1 MTVELPTV
9 PSIIVD
15 VPYPFAL
22 QDDGVFLRTSNPAT
36 GKERLDRICGRLE
49 VLSYT
54 RGFDSTGWGRAV
66 NLTAIDGSR
75 RDMILPAH
83 LLSGPAN
90 ALAGL
95 LASNGLE
102 LTADSDLRKLLPDY
116 LLACTPQTFTRRTS
130 RLGWCAADA
139 FVLPSGVIGSPSET
153 VIVDQDADAGFAS
166 SGTLDE
172 WKGAIASPAQGNSRL
187 MFALSLGFVG
197 PLLEGL
203 PAENVGVHLRGRS
216 STGKTTAA
224 AVAASVW
231 GPGDNRFI
239 RSWRATENALEPLAA
254 NRNDTLLVL
263 DEISQ
268 APARVVAEAAYLL
281 MNGQGKA
288 RMTRNAESEPNRRW
302 RAVVLSTGE
311 TSLSSMLS
319 RGPNRVQAGQEVRLI
334 DLPADAGADM
344 GLFEQVPE
352 GDTPN
357 SFARRLGQ
365 ASTEH
370 YGVAGPA
377 FVERLIADGR
387 AGYDSANRRI
397 GSFVEEHCADD
408 VDGQVRRVAYR
419 FGLAAVAGELAIQ
432 YGVLPW
438 KDGAAY
444 QAAGRC
450 FRDWLAERESTTAH
464 EATAGIERVRDFLL
478 RYGPT
483 RFTSLDDPDERTAAN
498 RVGFRTRTKDGG
510 TDYFIFPAAFRDD
523 ICAPLHARDVIKE
536 LDTRGFLVKGR
547 HGGPSV
553 SKRLPGYA
561 NAIKVYHVRGSVV
574 GDDEDGNAL
583 GG

>member
-1 MTVELPTV
+1 MTAQLPTV
-9 PSIIVD
+9 PSTTMV

-22 QDDGVFLRTSNPAT
+22 QDDGVFLRTPNPAT
-36 GKERLDRICGRLE
+36 GSERLDRICGRLE

-75 RDMILPAH
+75 RTMILPAS

-90 ALAGL
+90 SLTGM
-95 LASNGLE
+95 LASNGLD
-102 LTADSDLRKLLPDY
+102 LAPDSDLRKLLPDY
-116 LLACTPQTFTRRTS
+116 LLACTPTAFVRQAGQ
-130 RLGWCAADA
+130 LGWCATDA
-139 FVLPSGVIGSPSET
+139 FVLPSGVLGNPKED
-153 VIVDQDADAGFAS
+153 VIVDRNADAGFAS
-166 SGTLDE
+166 SGTLDD
-172 WKGAIASPAQGNSRL
+172 WKEAVASPAEGNSRL
-187 MFALSLGFVG
+187 MLALSLGFVG
-197 PLLEGL
+197 PLLEWL
-203 PAENVGVHLRGRS
+203 PGENLGIHLRGRS

-254 NRNDTLLVL
+254 SRNDNLLVL

-288 RMTRNAESEPNRRW
+288 RMTRNAESEPTRRW
-302 RAVVLSTGE
+302 KVVVLSTGE

-344 GLFEQVPE
+344 GLFERVPA

-370 YGVAGPA
+370 YGMAGPA

-387 AGYDSANRRI
+387 AGYDNANQQI
-397 GSFVEEHCADD
+397 GAFVKEYCADD

-432 YGVLPW
+432 YDILPW
-438 KDGAAY
+438 QGGAAY
-444 QAAGRC
+444 QAAGQC

-464 EATAGIERVRDFLL
+464 EATAGIERIRDFLL

-483 RFTSLDDPDERTAAN
+483 RFTSLDDPDERAAAN

-547 HGGPSV
+547 GGPSV
-553 SKRLPGYA
+553 TKRLPGYG
-561 NAIKVYHVRGSVV
+561 NAIKVYHVRGTVV
-574 GDDEDGNAL
+574 GDDEDDNAL
-583 GG
+583 TG